1 MHAICFVD
9 ALNAFGASTE
19 FIRPKAFIYLDLRE
33 KLFSLNGKLNISVI
47 SVFSFQF
54 FFCAMHLPKFASRF
68 LVRSIGVQK
77 NN

>member
-1 MHAICFVD
+1 MHAICSVD
-9 ALNAFGASTE
+9 APNAFGASTE

-33 KLFSLNGKLNISVI
+33 KLFFLNGKLNI

-68 LVRSIGVQK
+68 LVRSIGIQK